1 MNKYQKEV
9 LQFSKKLYDFKL
21 ETPNGTLKNK
31 SSFRK
36 CKIASRQFLKFRTV
50 RFNKRNCKL
59 KEIAHE

>member
-1 MNKYQKEV
+1 MNKYQKEI

-36 CKIASRQFLKFRTV
+36 CKIASRQFLKF
-50 RFNKRNCKL
+50 NKRNCKL
-59 KEIAHE
+59 REIAHE